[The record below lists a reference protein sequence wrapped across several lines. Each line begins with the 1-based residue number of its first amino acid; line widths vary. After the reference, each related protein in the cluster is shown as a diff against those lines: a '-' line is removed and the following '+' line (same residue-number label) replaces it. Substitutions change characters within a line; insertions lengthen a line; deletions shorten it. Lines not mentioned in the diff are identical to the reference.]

1 MGVEATDVAPS
12 TGIMP
17 SIAEKRRLE
26 RKWRRGEG
34 GGIMVKM
41 TYSERTQF
49 ANDLSTG
56 RTGELAYL
64 KMAPLLDDLLLKDAI
79 S

>member
-1 MGVEATDVAPS
+1 MKENG
-12 TGIMP
+12 GG
-17 SIAEKRRLE
+17 E
-26 RKWRRGEG
+26 RG